1 MLLALD
7 TWRPPGPTH
16 SPTTWPGA
24 SRPIANAS
32 GHASWGSSAR
42 PPHANEISP
51 NAIDAEIDG
60 SVASDGVQLMT
71 WTGWPGNV
79 ALYSAITSPQACTVA
94 TPLTGASGPIGL
106 AHWPNNGSAARN
118 AA

>member
-32 GHASWGSSAR
+32 GHASWGRSAR
-42 PPHANEISP
+42 PAHANEISP

-60 SVASDGVQLMT
+60 SVASTGVQLIT
-71 WTGWPGNV
+71 WAGWPGNV
-79 ALYSAITSPQACTVA
+79 ALASVSTSPHAVTTARA
-94 TPLTGASGPIGL
+94 TSGFSGPSGL
-106 AHWPNNGSAARN
+106 GH
-118 AA
+118 